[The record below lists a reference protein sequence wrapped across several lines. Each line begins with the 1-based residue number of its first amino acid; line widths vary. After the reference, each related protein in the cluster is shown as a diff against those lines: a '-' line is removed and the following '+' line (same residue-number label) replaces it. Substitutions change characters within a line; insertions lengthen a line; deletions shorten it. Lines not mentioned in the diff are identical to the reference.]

1 MFLWWGVGEVEVV
14 VGGFDRVWFE
24 IARCGGRQGV
34 ARLAIHVGLRGECR
48 VGRN

>member
-1 MFLWWGVGEVEVV
+1 MGLIGCGLRLR
-14 VGGFDRVWFE
+14 GG
-24 IARCGGRQGV
+24 GGRQGV